1 MKKILYACLLLA
13 CSLLTGCRDKCQKT
27 NTYWGVESFKV
38 TLAEVRAAVK
48 TVAAKDLVKTGKI
61 YVKDKYLFINEL
73 RKGIHIIDNTNPS
86 APKNIAFVEIPG
98 NVDMAVWGNIL
109 YADSYTDFVAID
121 ISDPTNVKEVSRTKD
136 VFLNGMI
143 DGISWY
149 YSATTG
155 EIYDGTWKKIVTT
168 QEVNCDLEPVY
179 MPIYWSSMYLSY
191 MSDKSISGGSSSASA
206 ATTGGGGTGGS
217 MARFAF
223 SDKYLYAVTSNEM
236 KLFSI
241 ASPTQPAFTSSV
253 NLGFGIETIFPYKD
267 KLFIGTTTG
276 LQIWNNQNPSSPTF
290 LSRFDHTRACDPVVV
305 QNDIAY
311 VTLRSVDNFSRCGAA
326 IANQLD
332 VIDVSNAATPVLK
345 KTYQLDGPY
354 GLSIDQNSLFV
365 CEGSKGLK
373 SFDASNPLDLKLLQH
388 FKDFDAY
395 DVIALDKVLMVIGKN
410 GLQQYDYSN
419 KNQLKLLSTIPV
431 KEIE

>member
-155 EIYDGTWKKIVTT
+155 EIHDGTWKKIVTT
-168 QEVNCDLEPVY
+168 QEVNCDLEPLIV
-179 MPIYWSSMYLSY
+179 
-191 MSDKSISGGSSSASA
+191 
-206 ATTGGGGTGGS
+206 TG
-217 MARFAF
+217 
-223 SDKYLYAVTSNEM
+223 K
-236 KLFSI
+236 
-241 ASPTQPAFTSSV
+241 Q
-253 NLGFGIETIFPYKD
+253 
-267 KLFIGTTTG
+267 IG
-276 LQIWNNQNPSSPTF
+276 
-290 LSRFDHTRACDPVVV
+290 RAHV
-305 QNDIAY
+305 
-311 VTLRSVDNFSRCGAA
+311 
-326 IANQLD
+326 
-332 VIDVSNAATPVLK
+332 
-345 KTYQLDGPY
+345 
-354 GLSIDQNSLFV
+354 
-365 CEGSKGLK
+365 
-373 SFDASNPLDLKLLQH
+373 
-388 FKDFDAY
+388 
-395 DVIALDKVLMVIGKN
+395 
-410 GLQQYDYSN
+410 
-419 KNQLKLLSTIPV
+419 
-431 KEIE
+431 